1 MRTVKVND
9 TNYNV
14 LEVTKTFDGV
24 PVTCTIILDDTFDDF
39 DVIASYQGEFNID
52 VVTEIINKKV
62 IRTK

>member
-39 DVIASYQGEFNID
+39 DAIASYQGEFNID